1 MMIVVL
7 LFRPEATT
15 PTGIYTYNPANP
27 FDGIEVYEILPD
39 HADVVALNDRLQKLG
54 QEHPGWNFMLDKRQL
69 NERPELAISGRPKPT
84 LPLFDSGNP
93 NLAAEM
99 DEMFGSVPESVN
111 MRALRNR
118 AADLRIVNY
127 SLMEE
132 AELRAAITE
141 AERIQGVQGHS
152 HKV

>member
-1 MMIVVL
+1 VIVVL
-7 LFRPEATT
+7 LYRPEATT
-15 PTGIYTYNPANP
+15 PTGIYTYNPTNP

-39 HADVVALNDRLQKLG
+39 HADQEALADRLEALTNAHPDWIFSTQKH
-54 QEHPGWNFMLDKRQL
+54 QV
-69 NERPELAISGRPKPT
+69 NERPEIAISNRPKPT
-84 LPLFDSGNP
+84 LPLFDSGDP
-93 NLAAEM
+93 TLSRQV
-99 DEMFGSVPESVN
+99 DEMFGSVPESVH

-127 SLMEE
+127 SLMDE